1 MWRVRERWSSG
12 LPVGEAW
19 IRKLQ
24 DLAMYIVW
32 LQEFQVSSFSVQTT
46 RDFTKPFDKPS
57 KRGYSKSRL
66 IGVVQGWFRI
76 SAAGLIGTGVS
87 TSKVCCYKPLYSF
100 EPTPL
105 SALKKSL
112 FQDWT
117 LLGNRASERWF
128 GTRH

>member
-19 IRKLQ
+19 ISKLQ

-87 TSKVCCYKPLYSF
+87 TSKVCCYKPLYRALAVSF
-100 EPTPL
+100 WENGGDYVQRRL
-105 SALKKSL
+105 VVISSYN
-112 FQDWT
+112 F
-117 LLGNRASERWF
+117 
-128 GTRH
+128 